1 MKNGAV
7 RTSTLKICLSLC
19 NFHLLVI
26 SERILNLESLK
37 RISYFN
43 KCGFSWKCFFLID
56 LAYWLMYNLWK
67 TPIKIFDFK
76 KSLYF
81 FYDAIAEFDKRK
93 RVWIGNLKMQRM
105 QTFVLF
111 FLSIKIIFCRI
122 WGWIS
127 QLSYGTYLFFT
138 AGCDRNPC

>member
-1 MKNGAV
+1 MALYGHLPSKFV
-7 RTSTLKICLSLC
+7 CL
-19 NFHLLVI
+19 FVI
-26 SERILNLESLK
+26 SIFFSFQREYSILNPWNASVILINVDFHENAS
-37 RISYFN
+37 
-43 KCGFSWKCFFLID
+43 FSSN
-56 LAYWLMYNLWK
+56 WLMYNLWK
-67 TPIKIFDFK
+67 IHIKIFDFK

-93 RVWIGNLKMQRM
+93 RVWIGNIKMQRM

>member
-7 RTSTLKICLSLC
+7 WTSSFKICLSLC
-19 NFHLLVI
+19 NFRLLFI

-43 KCGFSWKCFFLID
+43 KCGFSWKCFL
-56 LAYWLMYNLWK
+56 LMLLPYVQPLKNSHK
-67 TPIKIFDFK
+67 NIR
-76 KSLYF
+76 LYEVTVL
-81 FYDAIAEFDKRK
+81 FYDAIAEFVKRK

>member
-1 MKNGAV
+1 MALYGHLPSKFV
-7 RTSTLKICLSLC
+7 CL
-19 NFHLLVI
+19 FVI
-26 SERILNLESLK
+26 SIFFSFQREYSILNPWNASVILINVDFHENAS
-37 RISYFN
+37 
-43 KCGFSWKCFFLID
+43 FSSN
-56 LAYWLMYNLWK
+56 WLMYNLWK
-67 TPIKIFDFK
+67 IHIKIFDFK

-93 RVWIGNLKMQRM
+93 RVWIGNLKMQRT

-127 QLSYGTYLFFT
+127 QRSYGTYLFFT

>member
-7 RTSTLKICLSLC
+7 WTSSLKICLSLC
-19 NFHLLVI
+19 NFHLLFI

-43 KCGFSWKCFFLID
+43 KCGFSWKCFL
-56 LAYWLMYNLWK
+56 LMLLTYVQPLKNSHK
-67 TPIKIFDFK
+67 NIR
-76 KSLYF
+76 LYEVTVL

>member
-1 MKNGAV
+1 MKSGAV
-7 RTSTLKICLSLC
+7 RTSSLKICLSLC
-19 NFHLLVI
+19 NFRLLFI

-43 KCGFSWKCFFLID
+43 KCGFSWKCFL
-56 LAYWLMYNLWK
+56 LMLLTYVQPLKNSHK
-67 TPIKIFDFK
+67 NIR
-76 KSLYF
+76 LYEVTVL

>member
-7 RTSTLKICLSLC
+7 WTSSFKICLFLC
-19 NFHLLVI
+19 NFHLLFI

-43 KCGFSWKCFFLID
+43 KCGFSWKCFL
-56 LAYWLMYNLWK
+56 LMLLTYVQPLKNSHK
-67 TPIKIFDFK
+67 NIR
-76 KSLYF
+76 LYEVTVL

>member
-7 RTSTLKICLSLC
+7 WTSSLKICLSLC
-19 NFHLLVI
+19 NFRLLFI

-43 KCGFSWKCFFLID
+43 KCGFSWKCFL
-56 LAYWLMYNLWK
+56 LMLLTYVQPLKNSHK
-67 TPIKIFDFK
+67 NIR
-76 KSLYF
+76 LYEVTVL

>member
-1 MKNGAV
+1 MALYGHLPSKFV
-7 RTSTLKICLSLC
+7 CL
-19 NFHLLVI
+19 FVI
-26 SERILNLESLK
+26 SVFFSFQREYSILNPWNASVILINVDFHENAS
-37 RISYFN
+37 
-43 KCGFSWKCFFLID
+43 FSSN
-56 LAYWLMYNLWK
+56 WLMYNLWK
-67 TPIKIFDFK
+67 IHIKIFDFK

-93 RVWIGNLKMQRM
+93 RIWIGNLKMQRM

-127 QLSYGTYLFFT
+127 QLSYVTYLFFT

>member
-7 RTSTLKICLSLC
+7 RTSSLKICLSLC
-19 NFHLLVI
+19 NFQLLFI

-43 KCGFSWKCFFLID
+43 KCGFSWKCFL
-56 LAYWLMYNLWK
+56 LMLLTYVQPLKNSHK
-67 TPIKIFDFK
+67 NIR
-76 KSLYF
+76 LYEVTVL

>member
-1 MKNGAV
+1 MVLYGHLPSKFV
-7 RTSTLKICLSLC
+7 CL
-19 NFHLLVI
+19 FVI
-26 SERILNLESLK
+26 SVFFSFQREYSILNPWNASVILINVDFHENAS
-37 RISYFN
+37 
-43 KCGFSWKCFFLID
+43 FSC
-56 LAYWLMYNLWK
+56 YWLMYNLWK
-67 TPIKIFDFK
+67 TPIKIFDFT

>member
-1 MKNGAV
+1 MALYGHLPSKFV
-7 RTSTLKICLSLC
+7 CL
-19 NFHLLVI
+19 FVI
-26 SERILNLESLK
+26 SVFFSFQREYSILNPWNASVILINVDFHENAS
-37 RISYFN
+37 
-43 KCGFSWKCFFLID
+43 FSCN
-56 LAYWLMYNLWK
+56 WLMYNLWK
-67 TPIKIFDFK
+67 IHLKIFDFK

-93 RVWIGNLKMQRM
+93 RIWIGNLKMQRM

-127 QLSYGTYLFFT
+127 QLSYGTYLFRT

>member
-7 RTSTLKICLSLC
+7 RTSSFKICLSLC
-19 NFHLLVI
+19 NFRLLFI

-43 KCGFSWKCFFLID
+43 KSKFSWKSPFSCN
-56 LAYWLMYNLWK
+56 WLMYNLWK
-67 TPIKIFDFK
+67 THIKIFDFK

-93 RVWIGNLKMQRM
+93 RIWIGNLKMQRM

-127 QLSYGTYLFFT
+127 QLSYVTYLFFT

>member
-1 MKNGAV
+1 MALYGHLPSKFV
-7 RTSTLKICLSLC
+7 CL
-19 NFHLLVI
+19 FVI
-26 SERILNLESLK
+26 PIFFSFQREYSILNPWNASVILVNVDFHENAS
-37 RISYFN
+37 
-43 KCGFSWKCFFLID
+43 FSSN
-56 LAYWLMYNLWK
+56 WLMYNLWK
-67 TPIKIFDFK
+67 IHIKIFDFK

-93 RVWIGNLKMQRM
+93 RVWIGNIKMQRM